1 MGIINSSIRR
11 KQEEPAVVALSAEVV
26 QEPAP
31 VLELAAPEPVE
42 VVATVEDAPKKKKKR
57 K

>member
-1 MGIINSSIRR
+1 M
-11 KQEEPAVVALSAEVV
+11 VALSAEVV
-26 QEPAP
+26 QDPVP

-42 VVATVEDAPKKKKKR
+42 VVAIVEDAPKKKKKR

>member
-11 KQEEPAVVALSAEVV
+11 KQEEPVMVALSAEVV
-26 QEPAP
+26 QEPIAP
-31 VLELAAPEPVE
+31 LELPEPEPVE